1 MIAVVGSRDV
11 RIGFGL
17 AGVKNAYKSIRDV
30 GDEKIVLIEDVKQ
43 EEPVFSADASQIVI
57 QFSLQKK
64 SPKINEKFIK
74 QVIGANVR
82 VK

>member
-17 AGVKNAYKSIRDV
+17 AGVKNTYKSINEIK
-30 GDEKIVLIEDVKQ
+30 GEKIVLLEDVKQ
-43 EEPVFSADASQIVI
+43 EGFVFSADASQIVI
-57 QFSLQKK
+57 PFSLQKK

-82 VK
+82 IK

>member
-1 MIAVVGSRDV
+1 MIAVVGSRDM

-17 AGVKNAYKSIRDV
+17 AGVKNTYKSINEVD
-30 GDEKIVLIEDVKQ
+30 GEKIVLLEDIKQ

-64 SPKINEKFIK
+64 SPKINEKFIR
-74 QVIGANVR
+74 QVIGANVL